1 MVGWCWHGAGAAGSH
16 PSLHGSSAG
25 TTLCQPSYSPPAE
38 PYVASLSCACSASPV
53 PACCSYTC
61 STKGRQNVHAVLEE
75 GRGEWRFEIRKEFC
89 LCLQSWM
96 WLRPWLKFPRN
107 IKQKIA
113 RSFGSGENKAKHPER
128 DSSRAQCC
136 CLDIQSAGP
145 KGRPWSNIR
154 YITKSRYADVQTPS
168 VQWHFAL
175 PIPKMGAG
183 AALSLEGISEKYE
196 GCLYG
201 CF

>member
-1 MVGWCWHGAGAAGSH
+1 MGQELLDRIHRCMAALLG
-16 PSLHGSSAG
+16 LH
-25 TTLCQPSYSPPAE
+25 C
-38 PYVASLSCACSASPV
+38 ASPATALLLSPTLLLCLV
-53 PACCSYTC
+53 PAQLLLFLPAART
-61 STKGRQNVHAVLEE
+61 HAAPREDKMCM
-75 GRGEWRFEIRKEFC
+75 RCWRKVGVNGDLRSERSFVC
-89 LCLQSWM
+89 CLQSWM

-154 YITKSRYADVQTPS
+154 YITKSRYTDVQTPS